1 MSAILS
7 MSISD
12 ACTCRVQASVRL
24 LKMLRHIIGKEMTS
38 AALALSS
45 SCMLFF
51 LASLSQWILSGIL
64 GALFFLDFLGLL
76 QVIRLRFPARSFSM
90 TRAHVLRC
98 CKADFGR
105 WRWGDGGVK
114 VGGLAPSM
122 GLSWIVIPF
131 NPPLSSLCNYNAHVI
146 WIVQKRT
153 KKSKRPK
160 STLAADVSSN
170 TSILPEIYPDT
181 NRLWVHPL
189 TSQAHH
195 LAMDS
200 IPWKSKCFRHTDW
213 IYNAHMLL
221 ELMLAI
227 KALRVGFHGKQ
238 PERG

>member
-1 MSAILS
+1 MP
-7 MSISD
+7 
-12 ACTCRVQASVRL
+12 
-24 LKMLRHIIGKEMTS
+24 
-38 AALALSS
+38 
-45 SCMLFF
+45 
-51 LASLSQWILSGIL
+51 
-64 GALFFLDFLGLL
+64 FFLDFLGL
-76 QVIRLRFPARSFSM
+76 QVIRLRFPAKSFSI
-90 TRAHVLRC
+90 TRADVLRC

-122 GLSWIVIPF
+122 VLSWIVIPLD
-131 NPPLSSLCNYNAHVI
+131 PPLWSLCNYNAHVI

-213 IYNAHMLL
+213 TYNAYAFGIDFGNGWISWKTGSTGLNQLIYLSFMSMGGGVKEKILL
-221 ELMLAI
+221 SLI
-227 KALRVGFHGKQ
+227 IFCRN
-238 PERG
+238 

>member
-1 MSAILS
+1 
-7 MSISD
+7 
-12 ACTCRVQASVRL
+12 
-24 LKMLRHIIGKEMTS
+24 
-38 AALALSS
+38 
-45 SCMLFF
+45 
-51 LASLSQWILSGIL
+51 
-64 GALFFLDFLGLL
+64 
-76 QVIRLRFPARSFSM
+76 M

-98 CKADFGR
+98 HSADFGR

-122 GLSWIVIPF
+122 VLSWIVIPF
-131 NPPLSSLCNYNAHVI
+131 NPPLWSLCNYNAHVI

-213 IYNAHMLL
+213 TYNAHMRL
-221 ELMLAI
+221 ELILAM
-227 KALRVGFHGKQ
+227 VGFLGKQ
-238 PERG
+238 AERGWISQYIYPLWVWVAVLKKKYC

>member
-1 MSAILS
+1 
-7 MSISD
+7 MSISH

-24 LKMLRHIIGKEMTS
+24 LKMLRHIITKVKI
-38 AALALSS
+38 LVQCWHCPPPKCCSS
-45 SCMLFF
+45 LPLWVFEFCPGLPGVPFF
-51 LASLSQWILSGIL
+51 LEFWDYYKWFIFDFRPD
-64 GALFFLDFLGLL
+64 LFRWL
-76 QVIRLRFPARSFSM
+76 VRTS
-90 TRAHVLRC
+90 
-98 CKADFGR
+98 DFGR

-160 STLAADVSSN
+160 STLAADVSSK